1 MEQTVL
7 LLTFIPTGLLVVTH
21 IQVLDSYSY
30 GYLSVPYFDISVVF
44 GIAYEMLSFSCTVFL
59 CRVVDHDYVS
69 QRAHE
74 ERKNRSQY
82 KPIIDH
88 DGIHWEKSRDQV
100 PDNIIVSR

>member
-1 MEQTVL
+1 MLFGANCPFANIYSNWVVYTHTSLRL
-7 LLTFIPTGLLVVTH
+7 LFIWLFVSS
-21 IQVLDSYSY
+21 I
-30 GYLSVPYFDISVVF
+30 FDISVVF
-44 GIAYEMLSFSCTVFL
+44 GIDYEMLSFSSTVFL

-74 ERKNRSQY
+74 ERKHRSQY

-100 PDNIIVSR
+100 PDNIVVSR